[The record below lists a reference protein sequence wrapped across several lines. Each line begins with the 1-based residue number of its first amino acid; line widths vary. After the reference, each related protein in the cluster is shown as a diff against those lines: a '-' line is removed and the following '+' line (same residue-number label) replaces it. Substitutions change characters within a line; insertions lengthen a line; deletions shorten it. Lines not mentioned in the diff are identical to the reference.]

1 MIHQKDLRLGDL
13 VQITVD
19 LPEYKQG
26 DTFVVI
32 DISEVYVYIGLRSPS
47 ESDCR
52 PDMYTIRDHIEGI
65 HLTPEILEKNGGWKK
80 SKASDRTL
88 LYYKDEVYIQY
99 DMSDM
104 FFYFADFEYRDSI
117 IELKY
122 IHQLQHLLFGL
133 GLDSEFELD
142 MPSWRDGKYCTKIN
156 RQDK

>member
-65 HLTPEILEKNGGWKK
+65 HLTPEILEKNGFEMREGTVVYMKNRLALK
-80 SKASDRTL
+80 PLEDEKGYQVGLGSLRT
-88 LYYKDEVYIQY
+88 
-99 DMSDM
+99 
-104 FFYFADFEYRDSI
+104 FYVKVKI
-117 IELKY
+117 VKY
-122 IHQLQHLLFGL
+122 VHELQHILWVL
-133 GLDSEFELD
+133 GKDANL
-142 MPSWRDGKYCTKIN
+142 KI
-156 RQDK
+156 

>member
-32 DISEVYVYIGLRSPS
+32 DICEIYIGLRSPS

-65 HLTPEILEKNGGWKK
+65 HLTPEILEKNGFEMREGTVVYMKNRLALK
-80 SKASDRTL
+80 PLEDEKGYQVGLGSLRT
-88 LYYKDEVYIQY
+88 
-99 DMSDM
+99 
-104 FFYFADFEYRDSI
+104 FYVKVKI
-117 IELKY
+117 VKY
-122 IHQLQHLLFGL
+122 VHELQHILWVL
-133 GLDSEFELD
+133 GKDANL
-142 MPSWRDGKYCTKIN
+142 KI
-156 RQDK
+156 

>member
-32 DISEVYVYIGLRSPS
+32 DISEIYIGLRSPS

-65 HLTPEILEKNGGWKK
+65 HLTPEILEKNGFEMREGTVVYMKNRLALK
-80 SKASDRTL
+80 PL
-88 LYYKDEVYIQY
+88 EDEKGYQVGLG
-99 DMSDM
+99 SLHT
-104 FFYFADFEYRDSI
+104 FYVKVKI
-117 IELKY
+117 VKY
-122 IHQLQHLLFGL
+122 VHELQHILWAL
-133 GLDSEFELD
+133 GEDANL
-142 MPSWRDGKYCTKIN
+142 KI
-156 RQDK
+156 